1 MAQHQMIPEAEIE
14 PVNFGIE
21 PQFQAI
27 ILTPQPGLWQF
38 GRSLR
43 PFF

>member
-1 MAQHQMIPEAEIE
+1 MTQYHMIPEAEIE
-14 PVNFGIE
+14 PVISGVQ

-27 ILTPQPGLWQF
+27 ILTPQPGLWQI